1 MLQGCGFLIKKRSLP
16 DEIPPHDP
24 GDICAVTSQDISLA
38 PHSAFIENAGQNHEA
53 REPLLTVKKRHVVS
67 MLGTVAVAERHDA
80 DSPQIVFILFA
91 VSLFV
96 RRISKLVNIVK
107 NLLNVV

>member
-24 GDICAVTSQDISLA
+24 GDICAILLEDSCLA

-53 REPLLTVKKRHVVS
+53 REPLLAVKKRHVVS

-80 DSPQIVFILFA
+80 DGSQIVFILFA

-96 RRISKLVNIVK
+96 RGISKLVNIVK

>member
-1 MLQGCGFLIKKRSLP
+1 MPQGCGFLIKKRSLP

-38 PHSAFIENAGQNHEA
+38 PHSPFIENAGQNHEA
-53 REPLLTVKKRHVVS
+53 REPLLAVKKRHVVS

-96 RRISKLVNIVK
+96 RGISKLVNIVK

>member
-1 MLQGCGFLIKKRSLP
+1 
-16 DEIPPHDP
+16 
-24 GDICAVTSQDISLA
+24 
-38 PHSAFIENAGQNHEA
+38 
-53 REPLLTVKKRHVVS
+53 

-96 RRISKLVNIVK
+96 RGISKLVNIVK